1 MMTNYETKVKLIH
14 KFMETYPME
23 GMCGYWIGEGNDDD
37 HEADFISIYL
47 VFDSEKWGSRLNK
60 AVEINRKRNRLK
72 DDIENMFGSHVY
84 VGSTSQKCKDDVE
97 PITESIPLKFRRRL
111 SFERMKKDMNSSV
124 LSGIEPCQFSNVGEF
139 ISESCDML
147 KDLYLDDFFHQ
158 KLDIA
163 PKDQDDLYYTLV
175 DMFGEYLSKVYYNKC
190 GDKRTPKIR
199 EQKENKMKKV
209 ITLTESEL
217 VDLIKKIVSEDIDDE
232 FEDDIEMDGDDEI
245 QDFGFDYEEDDDE
258 GTLEKMK
265 SRKMFKP
272 SPVQH
277 GRSEWKKEWETPYN
291 PIKPSDLPLDKYLA
305 SKKLKK

>member
-1 MMTNYETKVKLIH
+1 MVSYEEKVKLVH

-23 GMCGYWIGEGNDDD
+23 GICGYWIDVNDEEDN
-37 HEADFISIYL
+37 EADFISIYL
-47 VFDSEKWGSRLNK
+47 VFDSEKMEGRLNK
-60 AVEINRKRNRLK
+60 AVEVNQKRNRLK
-72 DDIENMFGSHVY
+72 SDIQNLFGFHTY
-84 VGSTSQKCKDDVE
+84 VGSISKKCDDVE

-111 SFERMKKDMNSSV
+111 HFDSMKDDIDSLIYDFED
-124 LSGIEPCQFSNVGEF
+124 PCQYKTSGEYVAEICDSLKDNYINDFEFSNRDVT
-139 ISESCDML
+139 
-147 KDLYLDDFFHQ
+147 
-158 KLDIA
+158 
-163 PKDQDDLYYTLV
+163 PKENDNLYYALV

-258 GTLEKMK
+258 DALEKMK
-265 SRKMFKP
+265 SRKIFKP

-291 PIKPSDLPLDKYLA
+291 PIKPSDLPLDKYLM
-305 SKKLKK
+305 SKNLKK

>member
-1 MMTNYETKVKLIH
+1 MMSYEQKVKLIN

-23 GMCGYWIGEGNDDD
+23 EICGYWIGEDNEDNDKV
-37 HEADFISIYL
+37 DFVSVYL
-47 VFDSEKWGSRLNK
+47 VFDSEKMKGKLNN
-60 AVEINRKRNRLK
+60 AVEVNRKKNRLK
-72 DDIENMFGSHVY
+72 SDIENLFGFHTY
-84 VGSTSQKCKDDVE
+84 VGSYAKKCEDDVV
-97 PITESIPLKFRRRL
+97 INESMPLKFRRRL
-111 SFERMKKDMNSSV
+111 SLEGMIDDVDSLIYEWDACQYSSV
-124 LSGIEPCQFSNVGEF
+124 GNF
-139 ISESCDML
+139 ISDACDAL
-147 KDLYLDDFFHQ
+147 KDNYIYDFLMDD
-158 KLDIA
+158 DVT
-163 PKDQDDLYYTLV
+163 PKENDNLYYALV

-232 FEDDIEMDGDDEI
+232 FEDNIEMDGDDEI

-258 GTLEKMK
+258 GALEKMK
-265 SRKMFKP
+265 NRKMFKP

-291 PIKPSDLPLDKYLA
+291 PIKPSDLPLDKYLM
-305 SKKLKK
+305 SKNLKK

>member
-1 MMTNYETKVKLIH
+1 MTNYETKVKLIH

-84 VGSTSQKCKDDVE
+84 VGSISQKCKDDVE

-111 SFERMKKDMNSSV
+111 SLEGMIDDVDSLIYEWDVCQYSSV
-124 LSGIEPCQFSNVGEF
+124 GDF
-139 ISESCDML
+139 ISDACDAL
-147 KDLYLDDFFHQ
+147 KDNYIYDFLMDD
-158 KLDIA
+158 DVT
-163 PKDQDDLYYTLV
+163 PKENDNLYYALV

-209 ITLTESEL
+209 ITLAESEL
-217 VDLIKKIVSEDIDDE
+217 VDLIKKIVSEDIDYE

-277 GRSEWKKEWETPYN
+277 GRSEWKKEWETPYLSL
-291 PIKPSDLPLDKYLA
+291 IHI
-305 SKKLKK
+305 

>member
-1 MMTNYETKVKLIH
+1 MVSYEEKVKLVH

-23 GMCGYWIGEGNDDD
+23 GICGYWIDVNDEDD

-47 VFDSEKWGSRLNK
+47 VFDSEKMEGRLNR
-60 AVEINRKRNRLK
+60 AVEVNQKRNRLK
-72 DDIENMFGSHVY
+72 SDIQNLFGFHTY
-84 VGSTSQKCKDDVE
+84 VGSTSQKCDDVE

-111 SFERMKKDMNSSV
+111 HFDSMKDDIDSLIYDFED
-124 LSGIEPCQFSNVGEF
+124 PCQYKTSGEYVAEICDSLKDNYINDFEFSNHDVT
-139 ISESCDML
+139 
-147 KDLYLDDFFHQ
+147 
-158 KLDIA
+158 
-163 PKDQDDLYYTLV
+163 PKENDNLYYALV

-258 GTLEKMK
+258 DALEKIK

-291 PIKPSDLPLDKYLA
+291 PIKASDLPLDKYLA